1 MVEVEIHLKWDFYLF
16 FSCLFYWARYYLLN
30 NDIGGLIRCTQNSDD
45 FFFYMQFLIYNL
57 NSFTR
62 VPDLVIFLLN
72 DTICYFIILHSYG
85 ISVGD
90 I

>member
-1 MVEVEIHLKWDFYLF
+1 MID
-16 FSCLFYWARYYLLN
+16 RD
-30 NDIGGLIRCTQNSDD
+30 DIPYDISSVHSF

-57 NSFTR
+57 SSLSFTR

-72 DTICYFIILHSYG
+72 DSICYFIILHSYG

-90 I
+90 IYKEALSNTYSRNFSHL